1 MLDSIIDFLFSLFDL
16 TGMMAGTE
24 NKSPIFKVLGFIA
37 WLLILIGIV
46 WLLIKWFP

>member
-1 MLDSIIDFLFSLFDL
+1 MLDSIIDFLFTLLDFSG
-16 TGMMAGTE
+16 TVAGTE
-24 NKSPIFKVLGFIA
+24 NKSPIFKVLGVIA

>member
-1 MLDSIIDFLFSLFDL
+1 MLESIIEFFFSLLDL
-16 TGMMAGTE
+16 SGTVAGTK

-46 WLLIKWFP
+46 YLLIKWFP

>member
-1 MLDSIIDFLFSLFDL
+1 MLESIIDFFISLLDL
-16 TGMMAGTE
+16 SGTIAGPG
-24 NKSPIFKVLGFIA
+24 NKSSVFKVLGFIA